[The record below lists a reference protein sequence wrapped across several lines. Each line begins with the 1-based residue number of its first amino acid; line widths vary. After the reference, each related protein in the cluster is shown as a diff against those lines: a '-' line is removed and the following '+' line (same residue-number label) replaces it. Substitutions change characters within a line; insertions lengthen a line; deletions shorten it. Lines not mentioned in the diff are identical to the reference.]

1 MRRTIGMLMLVGCNG
16 GIANPFAPNSDS
28 GKTIVYALDEDPS
41 ARIDRDVCAAGVG
54 LNVPLGITD
63 SLSYTVA
70 SDGRDALVGTCSI
83 DDTGTVTECLTLVP
97 EIVLTIDE
105 DGALV
110 AEADVPISLPES
122 TCTGATL
129 ESSWRIE
136 LDEDRM
142 STEVVSEW
150 HLDSSPE
157 CEDFEAQVIAAS
169 NNGLGIEGC
178 LLTHAMQG
186 TLVAKCTSFNG
197 LNCRKP

>member
-1 MRRTIGMLMLVGCNG
+1 MRTTIGMVLLAGCNG

-28 GKTIVYALDEDPS
+28 GKTIVYALDEDPR
-41 ARIDRDVCAAGVG
+41 ARIDRDVCGAGVG
-54 LNVPLGITD
+54 LNVPLGITG

-70 SDGRDALVGTCSI
+70 PDGRDALVGTCTI
-83 DDTGTVTECLTLVP
+83 DDTGTITECLTLVP

-122 TCTGATL
+122 DCTGATL

-136 LDEDRM
+136 LDGDQM
-142 STEVVSEW
+142 QTQVVSEW
-150 HLDSSPE
+150 RLDSSPE
-157 CEDFEAQVIAAS
+157 CEDFEAQVINAS

-178 LLTHAMQG
+178 MLTHEMEG

-197 LNCRKP
+197 LNCREP